1 MLQHHAADQL
11 HVEVAQA
18 EGAARGFADDRE
30 RFGQQVVEGLA
41 GRELLAELD
50 GPGGEVRIGQG
61 LDGGLERV
69 DLPDEAVVLTD
80 EPLVAAA
87 ENAGEPICHWGSG
100 R

>member
-1 MLQHHAADQL
+1 M
-11 HVEVAQA
+11 AQA
-18 EGAARGFADDRE
+18 KGAARGFTDDRE
-30 RFGQQVVEGLA
+30 RLGQEVVEGLA
-41 GRELLAELD
+41 GRELFAELH
-50 GPGGEVRIGQG
+50 GPGSEVRIGQG

-87 ENAGEPICHWGSG
+87 ENAGEPISHWGSG